1 MFKRL
6 DVHLINNPLCTRPAT
21 NLSSLDFNYYDKD
34 GFELNVA
41 EQKFYSAMNYPIN
54 FPILNHTCWQ
64 QPWFE
69 LECSNL
75 GLLLDHCMFLCRA
88 GYSGE
93 ARDQLEE
100 LSTSIPYASLL
111 LKTRIKWGFDFALDA
126 VRDGEVF
133 EVLHIEYDN
142 NDYDNFK
149 DRLINF
155 EYLIRHTD
163 WTDAADRIWHHR
175 DTWRS
180 LKGFDQNHWKS
191 EFLIGWKKAE
201 ILEKSI

>member
-6 DVHLINNPLCTRPAT
+6 DIHLINNPLCTRPCN
-21 NLSSLDFNYYDKD
+21 NLSVTDFDYYDKD

-41 EQKFYSAMNYPIN
+41 EQKFYSAMDYPIN

-69 LECSNL
+69 LEYPDQ

-93 ARDQLEE
+93 ARHQLEE
-100 LSTSIPYASLL
+100 LSVSIPYASLL

-142 NDYDNFK
+142 NDYDSFK

-163 WTDAADRIWHHR
+163 WNDAADRVWQHR
-175 DTWRS
+175 DSWQS